1 MNDKKFFFDNIHE
14 GKKWKYFCISFQLH
28 FFLDFALD
36 IRLYTEIV
44 NKW

>member
-14 GKKWKYFCISFQLH
+14 GKRMEIFLYSVPTF

-44 NKW
+44 NKR